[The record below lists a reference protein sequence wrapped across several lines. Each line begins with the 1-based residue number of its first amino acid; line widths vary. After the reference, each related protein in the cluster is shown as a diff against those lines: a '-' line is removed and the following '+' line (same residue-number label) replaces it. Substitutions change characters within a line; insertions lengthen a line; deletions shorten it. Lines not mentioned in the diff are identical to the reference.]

1 MGNENIKIIKLGNL
15 KSQIEN
21 GELRTARIAFAR
33 NKYLEY
39 LNESEEYQTYD
50 YLMIFDSDGISNLIS
65 FNQIVEAININEDW
79 SAQFPN
85 QLIFYYD
92 IYALRSENWVEENYK
107 ITREKYLSNGFS
119 PKQAILKSL
128 SNK

>member
-1 MGNENIKIIKLGNL
+1 
-15 KSQIEN
+15 
-21 GELRTARIAFAR
+21 
-33 NKYLEY
+33 
-39 LNESEEYQTYD
+39 
-50 YLMIFDSDGISNLIS
+50 MIFDSDGISNLIS

-107 ITREKYLSNGFS
+107 ITREKYLSKGFS

-128 SNK
+128 SNQIIHIKKK